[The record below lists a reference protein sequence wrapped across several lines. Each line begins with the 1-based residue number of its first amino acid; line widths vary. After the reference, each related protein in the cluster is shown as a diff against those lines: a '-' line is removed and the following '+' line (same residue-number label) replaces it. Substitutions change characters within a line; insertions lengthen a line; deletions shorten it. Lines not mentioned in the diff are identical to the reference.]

1 MEKSATPCKRGGVH
15 EVGQV
20 QGGARSEARLQ
31 AVDEGEHRLSHK
43 W

>member
-1 MEKSATPCKRGGVH
+1 MH

-31 AVDEGEHRLSHK
+31 AVDEGKHRLRLT